1 MNGPKIETN
10 DIKNIRDGW
19 KSIVGKMMAI
29 QSFYLRSL
37 NISRPAF
44 FILHHLE
51 SQGSESLVRLSHI
64 IQVSKS
70 TITSISDNLE
80 RGNLVRRIKN
90 EKDRRSYYLA
100 IEPKGKE
107 LLRKISDLYD
117 DLIKA
122 LIENLGER
130 ELEILEKAMIIMKEN
145 LERMEME
152 LTEEE

>member
-1 MNGPKIETN
+1 MH
-10 DIKNIRDGW
+10 D
-19 KSIVGKMMAI
+19 
-29 QSFYLRSL
+29 
-37 NISRPAF
+37 
-44 FILHHLE
+44 HHLE
-51 SQGSESLVRLSHI
+51 SQGSESLVRLSHL